1 MLSILEDFSPAE
13 KSINIFFLVYS
24 GTPLIWSSM
33 PWAKKF
39 GPTNGDCVNEGSLQE
54 NHKARNNEVTILPRW
69 L

>member
-13 KSINIFFLVYS
+13 KSIHIFFFGYS
-24 GTPLIWSSM
+24 GTPLIWSPM

-54 NHKARNNEVTILPRW
+54 NISP
-69 L
+69 